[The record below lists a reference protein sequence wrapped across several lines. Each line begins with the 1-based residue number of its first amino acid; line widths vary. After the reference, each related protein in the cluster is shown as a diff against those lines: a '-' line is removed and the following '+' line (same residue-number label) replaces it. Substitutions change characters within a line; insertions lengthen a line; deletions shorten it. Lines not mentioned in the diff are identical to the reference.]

1 LLDTVG
7 ELRSVYQLA
16 QIVFV
21 GGSIGTH
28 GGHNMLEPAA
38 TGASVITGPHTENF
52 AAITKAL
59 LDEGALIQLPE
70 ASGFDAPTQLASVFT
85 ELISAEARRGE
96 MGARARDV
104 CRQNAGATERT
115 IKMLSPLLSRTT
127 TVDPSLPLSALSVT
141 AAK

>member
-1 LLDTVG
+1 MLDTVG
-7 ELRSVYQLA
+7 ELRAVYPLA

-21 GGSIGTH
+21 GGSIAAH

-38 TGASVITGPHTENF
+38 TGACVITGPHTENF

-70 ASGFDAPTQLASVFT
+70 ASASDAPTQLASVFN
-85 ELISAEARRGE
+85 ELISDEARRRE
-96 MGARARDV
+96 MGMRAREV

-115 IKMLSPLLSRTT
+115 MKMLSPILSRTT
-127 TVDPSLPLSALSVT
+127 TVDPSIPLSALSVT